1 MKTQDPVIL
10 ELIKNIC
17 SIFVRLENKRMNY
30 EAAGV
35 EVLSLLDSYNQ
46 QEIDEI
52 ALQIFNL
59 TTEGLNGLGLEIIE
73 EELDFFHVFV
83 EETLSP
89 DVQVE
94 TTLGSFIQ
102 YDGFGNEWYPEGLIA
117 SNVST
122 LGRLAWHHQR
132 LRLY

>member
-1 MKTQDPVIL
+1 
-10 ELIKNIC
+10 
-17 SIFVRLENKRMNY
+17 MNY

-59 TTEGLNGLGLEIIE
+59 TTEDLKGLGLEIIE
-73 EELDFFHVFV
+73 ELEFFHVFV